1 MTIKQERMMDHIREL
16 LSSLLLLEVTD
27 PALKGVTIT
36 EVVLDRELE
45 YANIYVN
52 ALGNDARQAEVLKG
66 LKRANGFLRRELG
79 KRLRLRRVPN
89 LVFHW
94 DVSLAR
100 GDAMEIKLNQV
111 RASLR
116 PAASVSDSDPATADT
131 EQHDD
136 NE

>member
-1 MTIKQERMMDHIREL
+1 MTIKQERMMDRVREL
-16 LSSLLLLEVTD
+16 LSGLLLLEVTD

-36 EVVLDRELE
+36 DVVMDRELE
-45 YANIYVN
+45 YAEVYVN
-52 ALGNDARQAEVLKG
+52 ALGDEGRQAEVMKG
-66 LKRANGFLRRELG
+66 LKRAQGFLRRELG

-100 GDAMEIKLNQV
+100 GEAMEAKLNQV

-116 PAASVSDSDPATADT
+116 SNPTSETEPAKTDT
-131 EQHDD
+131 ESHDG

>member
-1 MTIKQERMMDHIREL
+1 MTIKQERMMDRVREL

-45 YANIYVN
+45 YANVYVN
-52 ALGNDARQAEVLKG
+52 ALGNDARQADVMRG
-66 LKRANGFLRRELG
+66 LKRAQGFLRRELG

-116 PAASVSDSDPATADT
+116 PTTPASDSEPTVTDT

>member
-36 EVVLDRELE
+36 DVVLDRELE
-45 YANIYVN
+45 YANIYVS
-52 ALGNDARQAEVLKG
+52 ALGNDARQADVMKG

-79 KRLRLRRVPN
+79 KRLRLRRVPT

-94 DVSLAR
+94 DITLAR
-100 GDAMEIKLNQV
+100 GDAMEAKLNQV
-111 RASLR
+111 RATLR
-116 PAASVSDSDPATADT
+116 PAASVADSEPAKTDV
-131 EQHDD
+131 EQHDG